1 MISYS
6 YNIGGYMDK
15 DKTSYVVK
23 DIDRGIWQK
32 FRAFSLLNG
41 FNSAGECINSLVEKF
56 VRSNGK

>member
-1 MISYS
+1 M
-6 YNIGGYMDK
+6 NK

-23 DIDRGIWQK
+23 DIDRDIWQK

-56 VRSNGK
+56 VRNNGK